1 MMNNF
6 NLLRNPNFQL
16 NKVSPLDN
24 GTLVTF
30 INNYM
35 YAMIGMFDE
44 FVDHLETKLIN
55 LNHRIDN
62 IQANLVIL
70 EMKLNSVNNNSTLLL
85 SNDDSNTTL
94 DDNQS
99 NNNQVIT
106 APEMLD
112 MDKINVQKDDIKVDR
127 TETLIDHQTT
137 TTHQQQNNNSISSSE
152 IESSTVSD
160 NNQSVDD
167 ENLEIYKRMLR
178 FGVNENAVR
187 QKMLIDGVEPSLLNL

>member
-1 MMNNF
+1 MI
-6 NLLRNPNFQL
+6 
-16 NKVSPLDN
+16 NK
-24 GTLVTF
+24 F
-30 INNYM
+30 IK
-35 YAMIGMFDE
+35 
-44 FVDHLETKLIN
+44 HS
-55 LNHRIDN
+55 NHSVHVIIDN

-112 MDKINVQKDDIKVDR
+112 KINVQQDDIKVDR
-127 TETLIDHQTT
+127 TETLIDHQTATTMT
-137 TTHQQQNNNSISSSE
+137 TTTTNQQQNNSISSSE
-152 IESSTVSD
+152 IESSTASD